1 MAEHEVLT
9 ETDAGVATIWLDRP
23 DHRKSF
29 SGTMRA
35 ELNAALE
42 NFEHDDGI
50 RAIVLTGQGRYFSV
64 GADLSRRGADTFRGA
79 VPANGN
85 SAPPER
91 APEPY
96 LAHPWLLRT
105 PLIAAMN
112 GSAAGMGLTIPMA
125 WDIRIAAADAKYSF
139 VFPRRGIVAEFGATW
154 LVPRL
159 AGLSAGME
167 LLLTGRPFSGTEA
180 AAMGLVSRA
189 LPADQV
195 LPAAREIAHD
205 IASKTSAMSAAA
217 TKALVYRGLEE
228 PDRSRHHDLE
238 SDVFRW
244 TGQQA
249 DAREGIA
256 AFLQKRAPD
265 WPLAKTRDFPPQLAA
280 TEPAALRQPGPAP
293 RAQGGSG

>member
-1 MAEHEVLT
+1 MAEHEILT
-9 ETDAGVATIWLDRP
+9 EAEAGVAIIRLNRP
-23 DHRKSF
+23 DHRNAF

-42 NFEHDDGI
+42 SFETDDGI
-50 RAIVLTGQGRYFSV
+50 RVIVLTGQGRYFSV
-64 GADLSRRGADTFRGA
+64 GADLSRRGPDTFRDPG
-79 VPANGN
+79 PGDPGPGDPGPD
-85 SAPPER
+85 SGGPGPGRE
-91 APEPY
+91 PEPY
-96 LAHPWLLRT
+96 LAQPWLLRT

-139 VFPRRGIVAEFGATW
+139 VFPRRGIVPEFGATW

-159 AGLSAGME
+159 AGLSAGLE
-167 LLLTGRPFSGTEA
+167 VLLTGRPFSGTEA

-195 LPAAREIAHD
+195 LPAALEIAHD
-205 IASKTSAMSAAA
+205 IAANTSAMSAAA

-228 PDRSRHHDLE
+228 PDRARHHDLE
-238 SDVFRW
+238 SGVFRW

-256 AFLQKRAPD
+256 AFLQKRAPR
-265 WPLAKTRDFPPQLAA
+265 WPLAKTTDFPPQLAA
-280 TEPAALRQPGPAP
+280 HDSATLR
-293 RAQGGSG
+293 

>member
-1 MAEHEVLT
+1 MAEHEVRT
-9 ETDAGVATIWLDRP
+9 ETEAGVATIWLHRP
-23 DHRKSF
+23 EHRNAF
-29 SGTMRA
+29 NARLRA
-35 ELNAALE
+35 ELNEALGGFE
-42 NFEHDDGI
+42 NDDAV
-50 RAIVLTGQGRYFSV
+50 RAIVLTGSGRYFSV
-64 GADLSRRGADTFRGA
+64 GADLSRRGADTFRGPA
-79 VPANGN
+79 PANGDG
-85 SAPPER
+85 APPER

-125 WDIRIAAADAKYSF
+125 WDIRIAAAEAKYSF

-159 AGLSAGME
+159 AGLSAAME

-180 AAMGLVSRA
+180 AALGLVSRA

-195 LPAAREIAHD
+195 LPAAQELARD
-205 IASKTSAMSAAA
+205 IATNTSAMSAAA

-228 PDRSRHHDLE
+228 ADRSRHHDLE

-256 AFLQKRAPD
+256 AFLQKRAAN

-280 TEPAALRQPGPAP
+280 TDPATLR
-293 RAQGGSG
+293 

>member
-1 MAEHEVLT
+1 MAEHQVRT
-9 ETDAGVATIWLDRP
+9 ETDAGVATIWLNRP
-23 DHRKSF
+23 DHRNAF
-29 SGTMRA
+29 SAAMRA
-35 ELNAALE
+35 ELNGALE
-42 NFEHDDGI
+42 QFEADDGI

-64 GADLSRRGADTFRGA
+64 GADLSQRGQDTFSGPGPGGA
-79 VPANGN
+79 AE
-85 SAPPER
+85 ER
-91 APEPY
+91 EPEPY
-96 LAHPWLLRT
+96 LARPWLLRT

-125 WDIRIAAADAKYSF
+125 WDIRIAAAEAKYSF
-139 VFPRRGIVAEFGATW
+139 VFPRRGIVPEFGATW

-159 AGLSAGME
+159 AGLSAGLE
-167 LLLTGRPFSGTEA
+167 ILLTGRAFSGAEA

-195 LPAAREIAHD
+195 LPAALEIAHD
-205 IASKTSAMSAAA
+205 IATSTSAMSAAA

-228 PDRSRHHDLE
+228 PDRTRHHDLE

-256 AFLQKRAPD
+256 AFLQKRAPR
-265 WPLAKTRDFPPQLAA
+265 WPLAKTTDFPPQLAA
-280 TEPAALRQPGPAP
+280 HDPATLR
-293 RAQGGSG
+293 

>member
-1 MAEHEVLT
+1 MAEHEVRT
-9 ETDAGVATIWLDRP
+9 ESDAGVATIWLNRP
-23 DHRKSF
+23 DHRNSF

-35 ELNAALE
+35 ELNRALGR
-42 NFEHDDGI
+42 FEHDDSI

-64 GADLSRRGADTFRGA
+64 GADLSRRGADTFRGPA
-79 VPANGN
+79 PDPASGAAGANGN
-85 SAPPER
+85 SPPPER

-125 WDIRIAAADAKYSF
+125 WDIRIAAAEAKYSF

-180 AAMGLVSRA
+180 AALGLVSRA

-195 LPAAREIAHD
+195 LPAALEIAHD
-205 IASKTSAMSAAA
+205 IAANTSAMSVAA

-256 AFLQKRAPD
+256 AFLQKRPPD

-280 TEPAALRQPGPAP
+280 TDPATLR
-293 RAQGGSG
+293 

>member
-9 ETDAGVATIWLDRP
+9 ESGAGVATIWLNRP
-23 DHRKSF
+23 DHRNAF

-42 NFEHDDGI
+42 TFEHDDSV

-64 GADLSRRGADTFRGA
+64 GADLSRRGQDTFRG
-79 VPANGN
+79 PAPGDGAPG
-85 SAPPER
+85 SATQER
-91 APEPY
+91 EPEPY
-96 LAHPWLLRT
+96 LTHPWLLRT

-189 LPADQV
+189 LPAGQV
-195 LPAAREIAHD
+195 LPAALEIARD
-205 IASKTSAMSAAA
+205 IATSTSAMSAAA

-228 PDRSRHHDLE
+228 PDRTRHHDLE

-256 AFLQKRAPD
+256 AFLQKRAPQ
-265 WPLAKTRDFPPQLAA
+265 WPLAKTTDFPPQLAA
-280 TEPAALRQPGPAP
+280 PDPATLR
-293 RAQGGSG
+293 

>member
-9 ETDAGVATIWLDRP
+9 ESGAGVATIWLNRP
-23 DHRKSF
+23 DHRNAF
-29 SGTMRA
+29 SATMRA
-35 ELNAALE
+35 QLNAALE
-42 NFEHDDGI
+42 TFEHDDSV

-64 GADLSRRGADTFRGA
+64 GADLSRRGQDTFRG
-79 VPANGN
+79 PAPGDGAQG
-85 SAPPER
+85 SGTQER
-91 APEPY
+91 EPEPY
-96 LAHPWLLRT
+96 LTHPWLLRT

-189 LPADQV
+189 LPAGQV
-195 LPAAREIAHD
+195 LPAALEIARD
-205 IASKTSAMSAAA
+205 IATSTSAMSAAA

-228 PDRSRHHDLE
+228 PDRTRHHDLE

-256 AFLQKRAPD
+256 AFLQKRAPQ
-265 WPLAKTRDFPPQLAA
+265 WPLAKTTDFPPQLAA
-280 TEPAALRQPGPAP
+280 PDPATLR
-293 RAQGGSG
+293 

>member
-1 MAEHEVLT
+1 MAEHEIRT
-9 ETDAGVATIWLDRP
+9 ESDAGVATIWLNRP
-23 DHRKSF
+23 DHRNSF

-35 ELNAALE
+35 ELNQALE
-42 NFEHDDGI
+42 QFEHDDSI

-64 GADLSRRGADTFRGA
+64 GADLSRRGADTFRGPA
-79 VPANGN
+79 PAPINPANPANGDGP
-85 SAPPER
+85 PPER
-91 APEPY
+91 DPEPY

-180 AAMGLVSRA
+180 AALGLVSRA

-195 LPAAREIAHD
+195 LPAAQELARD
-205 IASKTSAMSAAA
+205 IATNTSAMSAAA

-256 AFLQKRAPD
+256 AFLQKRTPN

-280 TEPAALRQPGPAP
+280 TDPATLR
-293 RAQGGSG
+293 

>member
-9 ETDAGVATIWLDRP
+9 ESGAGVATIWLNRP
-23 DHRKSF
+23 DHRNAF

-42 NFEHDDGI
+42 TFEHDDSV

-64 GADLSRRGADTFRGA
+64 GADLSRRGQDTFRG
-79 VPANGN
+79 PAPGDGAPG
-85 SAPPER
+85 SATQER
-91 APEPY
+91 EPEPY
-96 LAHPWLLRT
+96 LTHPWLLRT

-189 LPADQV
+189 LPAGQV
-195 LPAAREIAHD
+195 LPAALEIARD
-205 IASKTSAMSAAA
+205 IATSTSAMSAAA

-228 PDRSRHHDLE
+228 PDRTRHHDLE

-256 AFLQKRAPD
+256 AFLQKRAPH
-265 WPLAKTRDFPPQLAA
+265 WPLAKTTDFPPQLAA
-280 TEPAALRQPGPAP
+280 PDPATLR
-293 RAQGGSG
+293 

>member
-1 MAEHEVLT
+1 MAEHEVRT
-9 ETDAGVATIWLDRP
+9 ESDAGVATIWLNRP
-23 DHRKSF
+23 DHRNAF

-35 ELNAALE
+35 ELNQALE
-42 NFEHDDGI
+42 RFEHDDSI

-64 GADLSRRGADTFRGA
+64 GADLSRRGADTFRGPA
-79 VPANGN
+79 PANPANGDGP
-85 SAPPER
+85 PPER
-91 APEPY
+91 DPEPY

-180 AAMGLVSRA
+180 AALGLVSRA

-195 LPAAREIAHD
+195 LPAAQELAHD
-205 IASKTSAMSAAA
+205 IATNTSAMSAAA

-256 AFLQKRAPD
+256 AFLQKRTPN

-280 TEPAALRQPGPAP
+280 TDPATLR
-293 RAQGGSG
+293 

>member
-1 MAEHEVLT
+1 MAEHEVRT
-9 ETDAGVATIWLDRP
+9 ESDAGVATIWLNRP
-23 DHRKSF
+23 DHRNAF

-35 ELNAALE
+35 ELNRALE
-42 NFEHDDGI
+42 RFEHDDGI

-64 GADLSRRGADTFRGA
+64 GADLSRRGADTFRGPA
-79 VPANGN
+79 PAPPNPANPANGDG
-85 SAPPER
+85 PPPGR

-180 AAMGLVSRA
+180 AALGLVSRA

-195 LPAAREIAHD
+195 LPAAQELAHD
-205 IASKTSAMSAAA
+205 IATNTSAMSAAA

-256 AFLQKRAPD
+256 AFLQKRTPN

-280 TEPAALRQPGPAP
+280 TDPATLR
-293 RAQGGSG
+293 

>member
-1 MAEHEVLT
+1 MAEHEILT
-9 ETDAGVATIWLDRP
+9 EAEAGVATIRLNRP
-23 DHRKSF
+23 DQRNAF

-35 ELNAALE
+35 ELNAALGK
-42 NFEHDDGI
+42 FEADDGI

-64 GADLSRRGADTFRGA
+64 GADLSRRGQDTFSG
-79 VPANGN
+79 PG
-85 SAPPER
+85 PER

-96 LAHPWLLRT
+96 LTHPWLLRT

-139 VFPRRGIVAEFGATW
+139 VFPRRGIVPEFGATW

-159 AGLSAGME
+159 AGLSAGLE
-167 LLLTGRPFSGTEA
+167 LLLTGRPFSGAEA

-195 LPAAREIAHD
+195 LPAAQEIAHD
-205 IASKTSAMSAAA
+205 IADHTSAMSAAA

-228 PDRSRHHDLE
+228 PDRARHHDLE

-256 AFLQKRAPD
+256 AFLQKRAPR
-265 WPLAKTRDFPPQLAA
+265 WPLAKTTDFPPQLAA
-280 TEPAALRQPGPAP
+280 PDPATLR
-293 RAQGGSG
+293 

>member
-1 MAEHEVLT
+1 MAEHEVRT
-9 ETDAGVATIWLDRP
+9 ESDAGVATIWLNRP
-23 DHRKSF
+23 DHRNAF

-35 ELNAALE
+35 ELNAALGQ
-42 NFEHDDGI
+42 FESDDSI
-50 RAIVLTGQGRYFSV
+50 RAIVLTGEGRYFSV
-64 GADLSRRGADTFRGA
+64 GADLSRRGADTFREPAPGNGA
-79 VPANGN
+79 GGDG
-85 SAPPER
+85 APPER
-91 APEPY
+91 DPEPY

-180 AAMGLVSRA
+180 AALGLVSRA
-189 LPADQV
+189 LPAGQV
-195 LPAAREIAHD
+195 LPAAQELAHD
-205 IASKTSAMSAAA
+205 IATSTSAMSAAA

-256 AFLQKRAPD
+256 AFLQKRTPD

-280 TEPAALRQPGPAP
+280 TDPATLR
-293 RAQGGSG
+293 

>member
-1 MAEHEVLT
+1 MAEHEIRT
-9 ETDAGVATIWLDRP
+9 ESDAGVATIWLNRP
-23 DHRKSF
+23 DHRNSF

-35 ELNAALE
+35 ELNSALE
-42 NFEHDDGI
+42 TFEHDDSI

-64 GADLSRRGADTFRGA
+64 GADLSRRGADTFRGPA
-79 VPANGN
+79 PANGD

-91 APEPY
+91 PSEPY

-180 AAMGLVSRA
+180 AALGLVSRA

-195 LPAAREIAHD
+195 LPAAQQIAHD
-205 IASKTSAMSAAA
+205 IATNTSAMSAAA

-256 AFLQKRAPD
+256 AFLQKRTPN

-280 TEPAALRQPGPAP
+280 TDPATLR
-293 RAQGGSG
+293 

>member
-1 MAEHEVLT
+1 MAEHEVRT
-9 ETDAGVATIWLDRP
+9 ETEAGVATIWLNRP
-23 DHRKSF
+23 EHRNAF
-29 SGTMRA
+29 STTMRA
-35 ELNAALE
+35 ELNSALE
-42 NFEHDDGI
+42 AFEHDDTI

-64 GADLSRRGADTFRGA
+64 GADLSRRGADTFRGPA
-79 VPANGN
+79 PASANGN
-85 SAPPER
+85 GDSAPPER
-91 APEPY
+91 SPEPY

-125 WDIRIAAADAKYSF
+125 WDIRVAAAEAKYSF
-139 VFPRRGIVAEFGATW
+139 VFPRRGIVPEFGATW

-159 AGLSAGME
+159 AGLSAGVE

-180 AAMGLVSRA
+180 AALGLVSRA

-195 LPAAREIAHD
+195 LLAALEIARD
-205 IASKTSAMSAAA
+205 IAASTSAMSAAA

-256 AFLQKRAPD
+256 AFLQKRTPN
-265 WPLAKTRDFPPQLAA
+265 WPLAKTRDFPPPLAA
-280 TEPAALRQPGPAP
+280 TDPGTV
-293 RAQGGSG
+293 R

>member
-1 MAEHEVLT
+1 
-9 ETDAGVATIWLDRP
+9 
-23 DHRKSF
+23 
-29 SGTMRA
+29 
-35 ELNAALE
+35 
-42 NFEHDDGI
+42 
-50 RAIVLTGQGRYFSV
+50 
-64 GADLSRRGADTFRGA
+64 
-79 VPANGN
+79 
-85 SAPPER
+85 
-91 APEPY
+91 
-96 LAHPWLLRT
+96 
-105 PLIAAMN
+105 MN

-180 AAMGLVSRA
+180 AALGLVSRA
-189 LPADQV
+189 LPAGQV
-195 LPAAREIAHD
+195 LPAAQELAHD
-205 IASKTSAMSAAA
+205 IATSTSAMSAAA

-256 AFLQKRAPD
+256 AFLQKRTPD

-280 TEPAALRQPGPAP
+280 TDPATLR
-293 RAQGGSG
+293 

>member
-1 MAEHEVLT
+1 MAEHEILT
-9 ETDAGVATIWLDRP
+9 EAEAGVATIRLNRP
-23 DHRKSF
+23 DQRNAF

-42 NFEHDDGI
+42 KFEADDGI

-64 GADLSRRGADTFRGA
+64 GADLSRRGQDTFREPAPGDGA
-79 VPANGN
+79 PG
-85 SAPPER
+85 SATQER
-91 APEPY
+91 EPEPY
-96 LAHPWLLRT
+96 LTQPWLLRT

-195 LPAAREIAHD
+195 LPAALEIAHD
-205 IASKTSAMSAAA
+205 IATNTSAMSAAA

-256 AFLQKRAPD
+256 AFLQKRAPN

-280 TEPAALRQPGPAP
+280 TDPATLR
-293 RAQGGSG
+293 

>member
-1 MAEHEVLT
+1 MAEHEVRT
-9 ETDAGVATIWLDRP
+9 ESDAGVATIWLNRP
-23 DHRKSF
+23 DHRNAF

-35 ELNAALE
+35 ELNRALE
-42 NFEHDDGI
+42 TFEHDDSI
-50 RAIVLTGQGRYFSV
+50 RVIVLTGQGRYFSV
-64 GADLSRRGADTFRGA
+64 GADLSRRGADTFRGPA
-79 VPANGN
+79 PANGDG
-85 SAPPER
+85 APPER

-125 WDIRIAAADAKYSF
+125 WDIRIAAAEAKYSF

-180 AAMGLVSRA
+180 AALGLVSRA
-189 LPADQV
+189 LPTDQV
-195 LPAAREIAHD
+195 LPAAQEIAHD
-205 IASKTSAMSAAA
+205 IAANTSAMSAAA

-256 AFLQKRAPD
+256 AFLQKRAPN

-280 TEPAALRQPGPAP
+280 TDPATLR
-293 RAQGGSG
+293 

>member
-1 MAEHEVLT
+1 MAEHEVLS
-9 ETDAGVATIWLDRP
+9 EADAGVAIIRLNRP
-23 DHRKSF
+23 DHRNAF

-35 ELNAALE
+35 ELNTALE
-42 NFEHDDGI
+42 TFETDDSI

-64 GADLSRRGADTFRGA
+64 GADLSRRGEDTFRDSS
-79 VPANGN
+79 PNG
-85 SAPPER
+85 PGPER
-91 APEPY
+91 EPEPC
-96 LAHPWLLRT
+96 LTHPWRLRT

-139 VFPRRGIVAEFGATW
+139 VFPRRGIVPEFGATW

-159 AGLSAGME
+159 AGLSAGLE
-167 LLLTGRPFSGTEA
+167 VLLTGRPFSGTEA

-195 LPAAREIAHD
+195 LSAALEIAHD
-205 IASKTSAMSAAA
+205 IAAHTSAMSAAA

-228 PDRSRHHDLE
+228 PDRARHHDLE

-256 AFLQKRAPD
+256 AFLQKRAPH
-265 WPLAKTRDFPPQLAA
+265 WPLAKTTDFPPQLAA
-280 TEPAALRQPGPAP
+280 PDPATLR
-293 RAQGGSG
+293 

>member
-1 MAEHEVLT
+1 MAEHEILT
-9 ETDAGVATIWLDRP
+9 ESGAGVATIWLNRP
-23 DHRKSF
+23 DHRNAF
-29 SGTMRA
+29 SATMRA

-42 NFEHDDGI
+42 AFEHDDGV
-50 RAIVLTGQGRYFSV
+50 RAIVLTGKGRYFSV
-64 GADLSRRGADTFRGA
+64 GADLSRRGADTFRG
-79 VPANGN
+79 PDTPNG
-85 SAPPER
+85 AGAGTAPER

-96 LAHPWLLRT
+96 LAQPWLLRT

-125 WDIRIAAADAKYSF
+125 WDIRLAAADARYSF
-139 VFPRRGIVAEFGATW
+139 VFPRRGIVPEFGATW

-167 LLLTGRPFSGTEA
+167 LLLTGRPLSGTEA
-180 AAMGLVSRA
+180 AAWGLVPRA

-195 LPAAREIAHD
+195 LPAALELAHD
-205 IASKTSAMSAAA
+205 IATSTSAMSAAA

-228 PDRSRHHDLE
+228 PDRPRHHDLE

-249 DAREGIA
+249 DAREGIT
-256 AFLQKRAPD
+256 AFLQKRTPH
-265 WPLAKTRDFPPQLAA
+265 WPLAKTTDFPPQLGAPDPA
-280 TEPAALRQPGPAP
+280 TLR
-293 RAQGGSG
+293 

>member
-9 ETDAGVATIWLDRP
+9 ETDAGVATIWLNRP
-23 DHRKSF
+23 DHRNAF

-42 NFEHDDGI
+42 AFEHDDSI
-50 RAIVLTGQGRYFSV
+50 RAIVLTGQGPYFSV
-64 GADLSRRGADTFRGA
+64 GADLSHRGSDTFRA
-79 VPANGN
+79 PAPGEQHK
-85 SAPPER
+85 ER
-91 APEPY
+91 EPEPY

-167 LLLTGRPFSGTEA
+167 LLLTGRPFSGIEA

-195 LPAAREIAHD
+195 LAAALETAHD
-205 IASKTSAMSAAA
+205 IATNTSAMSAAA

-228 PDRSRHHDLE
+228 PDRARHHDLE

-256 AFLQKRAPD
+256 AFLQKRAPR
-265 WPLAKTRDFPPQLAA
+265 WPLAKTTDFPPQLAA
-280 TEPAALRQPGPAP
+280 PDPATLR
-293 RAQGGSG
+293 